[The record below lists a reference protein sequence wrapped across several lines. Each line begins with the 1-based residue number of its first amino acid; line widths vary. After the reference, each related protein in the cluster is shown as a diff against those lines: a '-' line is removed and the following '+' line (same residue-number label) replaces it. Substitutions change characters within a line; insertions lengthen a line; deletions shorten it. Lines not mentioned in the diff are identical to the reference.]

1 MFLKCFSHCK
11 GRHDKNYIKS
21 LTYVSEVFFFLLLE
35 PVVYVRSYE
44 VILLIDLRK
53 HLTAQR
59 LLCYIFRCYI
69 VFVPIDVQNTYC
81 N

>member
-1 MFLKCFSHCK
+1 MIKTTL
-11 GRHDKNYIKS
+11 IKS

-53 HLTAQR
+53 HSTAQR
-59 LLCYIFRCYI
+59 LLCYIFSCCI
-69 VFVPIDVQNTYC
+69 VVVPLGVQNTSS